1 MEFTVTEIIGY
12 LASIVVLISFLM
24 KDILKLRI
32 VNFIGCGLFVVY
44 GVMLHYS
51 IPIILTNGVIMI
63 IHIYYLSKMKK
74 K

>member
-1 MEFTVTEIIGY
+1 MEFTLTEIIGY

-32 VNFIGCGLFVVY
+32 VNFIGCGLFVAY
-44 GVMLHYS
+44 GIMLHYS
-51 IPIILTNGVIMI
+51 IPIILTNSVIMI